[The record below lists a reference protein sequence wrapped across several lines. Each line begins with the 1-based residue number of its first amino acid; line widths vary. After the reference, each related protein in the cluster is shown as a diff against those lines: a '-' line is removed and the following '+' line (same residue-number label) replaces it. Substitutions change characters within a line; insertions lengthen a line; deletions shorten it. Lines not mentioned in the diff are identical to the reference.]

1 MIAFFFGS
9 PLRGIESREKCTQVN
24 EAGVLE
30 SMKCVSLRARGSR
43 WIKGTILARNQDSGM
58 QTVGEEKEVWTRSRK
73 LGLPPPATAGV
84 AGQHELL
91 PGGSGT
97 VPAPSF
103 SPAPQ
108 MSSLLSKGLKRNTE
122 KRRCGEEGGPG

>member
-1 MIAFFFGS
+1 MCE
-9 PLRGIESREKCTQVN
+9 PESQRQQVD
-24 EAGVLE
+24 
-30 SMKCVSLRARGSR
+30 
-43 WIKGTILARNQDSGM
+43 KGDHSCPEPRFRDADSGS
-58 QTVGEEKEVWTRSRK
+58 GEGSVDQSRK

-84 AGQHELL
+84 AGQHGLL